1 MKKYLLS
8 LVGMLGVLAACLFA
22 PLATARPPHFQS
34 TVHTRSEAKP
44 AYASVEVAS
53 LAYASVEVASLA
65 VAPAERICAA
75 QRTAGYMSA
84 IRALQKT
91 STSVV
96 SQRAAQRPLERYDK
110 LRNWL

>member
-22 PLATARPPHFQS
+22 PLATASPPHFQS

-53 LAYASVEVASLA
+53 LA
-65 VAPAERICAA
+65 VAPAERLCAA